1 MKKILINAMV
11 CAGLMSFTA
20 CNDFLDEEPKS
31 TLTNVGYYQTE
42 AQALANVNYL
52 YRTGAI
58 DKMAS
63 APSAYIG
70 SFTSVNQMLTGY
82 FSNSYEGQEQVCKYA
97 RELTR
102 QNFTM
107 RIAGT
112 VDGAWDD
119 IYKAINVANA
129 AIKHIPE
136 IPMSDATKSQLIA
149 EAKFFRAFNYF
160 FLVKTFGGVPLFT
173 EPYES
178 ADNMELERSTAEAVY
193 AQIESDLKDALSLP
207 AVKYQDNGHRISK
220 FVVAMTLSSV
230 YMQEGKYAEA
240 AEMAKIVI
248 NSPHKLT
255 TNDGMGMNS
264 AFNKLRTQDDIDEV
278 VYSREYDAT
287 VSNSSWFP
295 TYAFN
300 GTATA
305 VFLTY
310 SIFERVFG
318 PTNQFL
324 NVYATNDLRIQP
336 NQFFHWE
343 YTNPNTGVQWKSED
357 AAGCWYYY
365 DEEALLNTGIGTKD
379 FNVYRYAEALLNG
392 AEAIAQSS
400 GVTVEAAG
408 YLAQVQARSNMEG
421 KTVAQLTSELQS
433 LSKEAFIQ
441 ACWTERLREFPLE
454 YKMWDDCV
462 RTKKFPVISKTE
474 KGKVQYVD
482 LVGATNGSGATF
494 KATDLVWPISVN
506 EIQRNPSLEQNE
518 GYSRQ

>member
-1 MKKILINAMV
+1 MKKILTIAMV

-20 CNDFLDEEPKS
+20 CNDFLDEELKS

-70 SFTSVNQMLTGY
+70 SFASVNQMLTGY
-82 FSNSYEGQEQVCKYA
+82 FPNSYEGQEQVCKYA

-136 IPMSDATKSQLIA
+136 IPMSDATKSQLIT
-149 EAKFFRAFNYF
+149 EAKFFR
-160 FLVKTFGGVPLFT
+160 
-173 EPYES
+173 
-178 ADNMELERSTAEAVY
+178 
-193 AQIESDLKDALSLP
+193 
-207 AVKYQDNGHRISK
+207 
-220 FVVAMTLSSV
+220 
-230 YMQEGKYAEA
+230 
-240 AEMAKIVI
+240 
-248 NSPHKLT
+248 
-255 TNDGMGMNS
+255 

-305 VFLTY
+305 VFSTY

-441 ACWTERLREFPLE
+441 ACQTERLREFPLE